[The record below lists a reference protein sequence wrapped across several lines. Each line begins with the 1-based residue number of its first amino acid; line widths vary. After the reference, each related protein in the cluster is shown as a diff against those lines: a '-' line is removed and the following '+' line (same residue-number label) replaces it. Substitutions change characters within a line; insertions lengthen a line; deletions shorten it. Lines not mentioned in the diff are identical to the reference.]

1 MITADYHVHTSFSA
15 DSDSGPESMIQE
27 AIRRGLKTICITDHE
42 DKDFICDGLLFEIDS
57 EKYFHDLKI
66 LKEKYKKEIAINIG
80 VEIGLETHLAERYHR
95 FVNEHPFDFVI
106 GSLHLVDGQDPYDKV
121 IFEGKKDEE
130 VYLRTLEA
138 TLENI
143 KQTDD
148 YDVLGH
154 IDYVVRY
161 GREAEK
167 NYHPEDMKD
176 LIDEIL
182 KHLIS
187 HGKGLEINTAGLKYG
202 LSFAHPHE
210 FILTRYKEL
219 GGEIITIG
227 SDAHKPV
234 HLAYNFEK
242 ARELLVR
249 HDFTFYTVF
258 EERMPKN
265 IHFI

>member
-1 MITADYHVHTSFSA
+1 MITADYHVHTSFSG
-15 DSDSGPESMIQE
+15 DSESSPESMIRE

-42 DKDFICDGLLFEIDS
+42 DKGFVCDGILFEIDTVRYFQELRELQ
-57 EKYFHDLKI
+57 EKYR
-66 LKEKYKKEIAINIG
+66 KEIDIKIG
-80 VEIGLETHLAERYHR
+80 VETGLEVHRADQYHK
-95 FVNEHPFDFVI
+95 FVRENPFDFVI
-106 GSLHLVDGQDPYDKV
+106 GSLHLVDGQDPYDRV
-121 IFEGKKDEE
+121 IFEGKKDQD

-143 KQTDD
+143 RQTDD

-167 NYHPEDMKD
+167 SYQPSDMKD

-187 HGKGLEINTAGLKYG
+187 HGKGLELNTAGLKYG
-202 LSFAHPHE
+202 LPFAHPHD

-227 SDAHKPV
+227 SDAHKPI
-234 HLAYNFEK
+234 HLAYDFEK
-242 ARELLVR
+242 AKEILVR
-249 HDFTFYTVF
+249 HNFTFYTVYSKR
-258 EERMPKN
+258 EPKN